1 VRIGF
6 VGVGRMGRP
15 MARHLVSAGH
25 EVVAFD
31 LGGDALEAA
40 RADGCA
46 AAASARQAAAGAELA
61 ITMLPSPGAVEAA
74 VLGED
79 GVAAGLADGALLA
92 DMSTAP
98 PALARRLAAELRPR
112 GIGVLDAPV
121 SGGTIGAQAGTLTI
135 MAGGDPAAFERAR
148 PAFEAMG
155 RLVVHVGG
163 HGAGQAAKL
172 CNNLLAGVH
181 MAALGQAVAV
191 ARREGLD
198 PRTLYELVTNSTGDS
213 RVCRTRFPAPGAEDL
228 HPVNRGFEPMFTVD
242 LMEKDLALAAELVG
256 EHEIVAEP
264 LASALAWYRRAQ
276 ADGLG
281 DLDYSAVAVAMGAAE
296 RPG

>member
-1 VRIGF
+1 MRIAF

-15 MARHLVSAGH
+15 MVRQLLAAGH

-31 LGGDALEAA
+31 LGAEALTAA

-46 AAASARQAAAGAELA
+46 AAGTAREAAEGAELA
-61 ITMLPSPGAVEAA
+61 ITMLPSPAAVEAA
-74 VLGED
+74 VLGPD
-79 GVAAGLADGALLA
+79 GVAAGLAARSMLV

-98 PALARRLAAELRPR
+98 PALARRLAAELEPH
-112 GIGVLDAPV
+112 GVDVLDAPV
-121 SGGTIGAQAGTLTI
+121 SGGTIGAEAGTLTI
-135 MAGGDPAAFERAR
+135 MVGGETGAVERAR
-148 PAFEAMG
+148 PALEAMG

-213 RVCRTRFPAPGAEDL
+213 RVCRTRFPAPGADDL
-228 HPVNRGFEPMFTVD
+228 HPVNRDFEPMFTVD
-242 LMEKDLALAAELVG
+242 LMEKDLSLAAELIG
-256 EHEIVAEP
+256 EHEIGGEP

-281 DLDYSAVAVAMGAAE
+281 DLDYSAVAVAMGAAD
-296 RPG
+296 RPA

>member
-1 VRIGF
+1 MRVGF

-15 MARHLVSAGH
+15 MARHLVEAGH

-31 LGGDALEAA
+31 LGAAALAAA
-40 RADGCA
+40 REDGCT
-46 AAASARQAAAGAELA
+46 AAASAREAVGGAELA
-61 ITMLPSPGAVEAA
+61 ITMLPSPAAVEAA
-74 VLGED
+74 VLGDD
-79 GVAAGLADGALLA
+79 GVAAGLAEGAVLA

-98 PALARRLAAELRPR
+98 PALARRLAQALEPR
-112 GIGVLDAPV
+112 GIAVLDAPV
-121 SGGTIGAQAGTLTI
+121 SGGTIGAEAGTLTI
-135 MAGGDPAAFERAR
+135 MVGGEAGAVERAR
-148 PAFEAMG
+148 PAFDAMG

-213 RVCRTRFPAPGAEDL
+213 RVCRTRFPAPGADDL

-242 LMEKDLALAAELVG
+242 LMEKDLSLASELVG
-256 EHEIVAEP
+256 EHEIVSEP

-276 ADGLG
+276 AEGLG
-281 DLDYSAVAVAMGAAE
+281 DLDYSAVAVAMGAAD